1 MIKDFY
7 NKHKK
12 LVNVS
17 GMIILG
23 SACIMIGRKIEIM
36 NTDNGLIHIGDTGEQ
51 LCKKVGNIEYT
62 VTVTKELI
70 NL

>member
-7 NKHKK
+7 KKHKM
-12 LVNVS
+12 LVNVA
-17 GMIILG
+17 GMVIFG
-23 SACIMIGRKIEIM
+23 SACIAIGRKIEIV

-51 LCKKVGNIEYT
+51 ICKTVGNVEYT